1 MAESVN
7 FVMPH
12 WLYWGWLAIMPLIF
26 MWLTRGTTTEGMGS
40 EQSPPAAPTPDEET
54 ALAYLAEEDP
64 ALHAKGNVVTRV
76 LDWLS
81 EQSGVFVA
89 LWTVNAV
96 CAYFYEVVSRYLFD
110 APTIW
115 VHQASY
121 LLFGMQ
127 YLLAGGFALL
137 HGDHVRVDV
146 VYIKLPKRAQVGMD
160 IFTSVFLFIFA
171 LALIGTSWR
180 FFSDSLSM
188 REVTEETWRIQYYP
202 VKGMMVLGSVILAL
216 AGISKLLKDIQIYLQ
231 LGEAKRT

>member
-1 MAESVN
+1 MSESVN
-7 FVMPH
+7 FVLPH

-26 MWLTRGTTTEGMGS
+26 IWLERRTTAGDDTKS
-40 EQSPPAAPTPDEET
+40 TSVSKPTPDEET

-64 ALHAKGNVVTRV
+64 ILHEPGNKVSRM
-76 LDWLS
+76 LDWIS
-81 EQSGVFVA
+81 EQTGVFVA

-96 CAYFYEVVSRYLFD
+96 CAYFYEVISRYLFD

-146 VYIKLPKRAQVGMD
+146 IYIKLPKRAQVGMD
-160 IFTSVFLFIFA
+160 VFTSVFFFIFA

-180 FFSDSLSM
+180 FFSDSFSM
-188 REVTEETWRIQYYP
+188 LEVTDETWRIQFYP
-202 VKGMMVLGSVILAL
+202 VKAMMVIGSFILAL
-216 AGISKLLKDIQIYLQ
+216 AGISK
-231 LGEAKRT
+231 

>member
-7 FVMPH
+7 FVLPH
-12 WLYWGWLAIMPLIF
+12 WVYWGWLAIMPLLF
-26 MWLTRGTTTEGMGS
+26 MWFDRHSKREGDSQQVTT
-40 EQSPPAAPTPDEET
+40 PTPDEET
-54 ALAYLAEEDP
+54 ALAVLAEEDP
-64 ALHAKGNVVTRV
+64 ALHAPGNRITRI
-76 LDWLS
+76 LDWIS

-96 CAYFYEVVSRYLFD
+96 CAYFYEVISRYLFD

-146 VYIKLPKRAQVGMD
+146 VYIKLPRRAQVGMD
-160 IFTSVFLFIFA
+160 IFTSVFFFIFA
-171 LALIGTSWR
+171 IALIGTSWR
-180 FFSDSLSM
+180 FFSDSFSM
-188 REVTEETWRIQYYP
+188 LEVTDETWRIQYYP
-202 VKGMMVLGSVILAL
+202 VKAMMVLGAFILAL
-216 AGISKLLKDIQIYLQ
+216 AGLSKLVKDIQLYRRMERP
-231 LGEAKRT
+231 GAHE

>member
-1 MAESVN
+1 MSESVN
-7 FVMPH
+7 FVLPH

-26 MWLTRGTTTEGMGS
+26 MWLERKTTKTEK
-40 EQSPPAAPTPDEET
+40 QSQPAATPTPDEET

-64 ALHAKGNVVTRV
+64 VLHEPGNRV
-76 LDWLS
+76 SRLFDWIS
-81 EQSGVFVA
+81 EQSGIFVA

-96 CAYFYEVVSRYLFD
+96 CAYFYEVISRYLFD

-160 IFTSVFLFIFA
+160 IFTSMFFFIFA
-171 LALIGTSWR
+171 LAMLGTSWK
-180 FFSDSLSM
+180 FFSDSFSM
-188 REVTEETWRIQYYP
+188 LEVTDETWRIQYYP
-202 VKGMMVLGSVILAL
+202 VKAMMFLGAVILTL
-216 AGISKLLKDIQIYLQ
+216 AGLSKLIKDIRLYQRF
-231 LGEAKRT
+231 GKAKRV

>member
-1 MAESVN
+1 MSESIN

-12 WLYWGWLAIMPLIF
+12 WLYWGWLAVMPLVF
-26 MWLTRGTTTEGMGS
+26 MWFTRTADNRKDT
-40 EQSPPAAPTPDEET
+40 PRTPDEET
-54 ALAYLAEEDP
+54 ALTVLAEEDP
-64 ALHAKGNVVTRV
+64 ALHAPGNRVTRV
-76 LDWLS
+76 FDWVS

-121 LLFGMQ
+121 LMFGMQ

-146 VYIKLPKRAQVGMD
+146 VYVKLPKRAQVGVD
-160 IFTSVFLFIFA
+160 IFTSLFLFIFA
-171 LALIGTSWR
+171 LALLGTAWR
-180 FFSDSLSM
+180 FFSDSLGM
-188 REVTEETWRIQYYP
+188 LEVTDETWRIQFYP
-202 VKGMMVLGSVILAL
+202 VKAMIVLGAVILAL
-216 AGISKLLKDIQIYLQ
+216 AGLSKLIKDIQLYRRH
-231 LGEAKRT
+231 GEARRP

>member
-26 MWLTRGTTTEGMGS
+26 MWLTRGTHTEGMGS
-40 EQSPPAAPTPDEET
+40 EPSTPTPDEET

-64 ALHAKGNVVTRV
+64 ALHAKGNVVTRIF
-76 LDWLS
+76 DWIS

-160 IFTSVFLFIFA
+160 IFTSLFLFIFS
-171 LALIGTSWR
+171 LALVGTSWR
-180 FFSDSLSM
+180 FFTDSLSM
-188 REVTEETWRIQYYP
+188 LEVTDETWRIQYYP
-202 VKGMMVLGSVILAL
+202 VKGMMVLGAVILAL
-216 AGISKLLKDIQIYLQ
+216 AGISKLLKDIQIYRQ
-231 LGEAKRT
+231 LGEAKRS

>member
-1 MAESVN
+1 MSESVN
-7 FVMPH
+7 IVLPH
-12 WLYWGWLAIMPLIF
+12 WVYWGWLAIMPLVY
-26 MWLTRGTTTEGMGS
+26 MWFDRQSKSEAGTET
-40 EQSPPAAPTPDEET
+40 QPAATPTPDEET
-54 ALAYLAEEDP
+54 ALAVLAEEDP
-64 ALHAKGNVVTRV
+64 VLHAEGNRV
-76 LDWLS
+76 SRLFDWIS

-96 CAYFYEVVSRYLFD
+96 CAYFYEVISRYLFD

-127 YLLAGGFALL
+127 YLLAGGFAFL

-160 IFTSVFLFIFA
+160 IFTSVFFFIFA

-180 FFSDSLSM
+180 FFSDSFSM
-188 REVTEETWRIQYYP
+188 LEVTEETWRIQYYP
-202 VKGMMVLGSVILAL
+202 VKAMMVLGSFILAL
-216 AGISKLLKDIQIYLQ
+216 AGLSKLIKDIRYYQR
-231 LGEAKRT
+231 LGKAKRT

>member
-1 MAESVN
+1 MSESVN
-7 FVMPH
+7 YILPH

-26 MWLTRGTTTEGMGS
+26 LWLSRGKSANTNGDSSGATPS
-40 EQSPPAAPTPDEET
+40 TPDEET

-64 ALHAKGNVVTRV
+64 ALHAPGNRITR
-76 LDWLS
+76 LFDWIS

-96 CAYFYEVVSRYLFD
+96 CAYFYEVIARYLFD

-121 LLFGMQ
+121 LMFGMQ

-146 VYIKLPKRAQVGMD
+146 VYIKLPKRAQIGMD
-160 IFTSVFLFIFA
+160 IFTSVFFFIFA
-171 LALIGTSWR
+171 LALLGTCWR

-188 REVTEETWRIQYYP
+188 FEVTDETWRIQFYP
-202 VKGMMVLGSVILAL
+202 VKAMMVLGAIILTL
-216 AGISKLLKDIQIYLQ
+216 AGVSKLIKDIRLYQRH
-231 LGEAKRT
+231 GEGKRT

>member
-1 MAESVN
+1 MSESVN
-7 FVMPH
+7 FVLPH

-26 MWLTRGTTTEGMGS
+26 IWLERRITAGDDTKSTS
-40 EQSPPAAPTPDEET
+40 VSKPTPDEET

-64 ALHAKGNVVTRV
+64 ILHEPGNKVSRM
-76 LDWLS
+76 LDWIS
-81 EQSGVFVA
+81 EQTGVFVA

-96 CAYFYEVVSRYLFD
+96 CAYFYEVISRYLFD

-146 VYIKLPKRAQVGMD
+146 IYIKLPKRAQVGMD
-160 IFTSVFLFIFA
+160 VFTSVFFFIFA

-180 FFSDSLSM
+180 FFSDSFSM
-188 REVTEETWRIQYYP
+188 LEVTDETWRIQFYP
-202 VKGMMVLGSVILAL
+202 VKAMMVIGSFILAL
-216 AGISKLLKDIQIYLQ
+216 AGISKLIKDIRMYQR
-231 LGEAKRT
+231 LGKAGHK

>member
-7 FVMPH
+7 FVLPH
-12 WLYWGWLAIMPLIF
+12 WLYWGWLAIMPLVF
-26 MWLTRGTTTEGMGS
+26 MWFDRQSRRGDDST
-40 EQSPPAAPTPDEET
+40 PASTPTPDEET
-54 ALAYLAEEDP
+54 ALAVLAEEDP
-64 ALHAKGNVVTRV
+64 ALHAPGNRMTRI
-76 LDWLS
+76 LDWIS

-96 CAYFYEVVSRYLFD
+96 CAYFYEVISRYLFD

-146 VYIKLPKRAQVGMD
+146 VYIKLPKRGQVGMD
-160 IFTSVFLFIFA
+160 IFTSLFFFIFA
-171 LALIGTSWR
+171 IALIGTSWR
-180 FFSDSLSM
+180 FFSDSFSM
-188 REVTEETWRIQYYP
+188 LEVTDETWRIQYYP
-202 VKGMMVLGSVILAL
+202 VKAMMVLGAIILAL
-216 AGISKLLKDIQIYLQ
+216 AGLSKLIKDIQLYRRM
-231 LGEAKRT
+231 GRAGAHE